1 MPCLDTNYSRTTKT
15 LFQVFVTLQC
25 IVNLSSILDESET
38 KRIDG
43 AKFVKIFLLSKYT
56 AQNIKIFVK
65 ISQKLSRW
73 KFCAIFVDILMCMLW
88 LWIGSCVCVQY
99 NTVYSSCY
107 HENCSPFFFKNTL
120 ASPREVT
127 KSFTRFFHLFE
138 DLYLVQSW

>member
-43 AKFVKIFLLSKYT
+43 AKFVNIFLLSKYT

-73 KFCAIFVDILMCMLW
+73 KFCAIFVDILMC
-88 LWIGSCVCVQY
+88 
-99 NTVYSSCY
+99 NVYVVIVD
-107 HENCSPFFFKNTL
+107 
-120 ASPREVT
+120 R
-127 KSFTRFFHLFE
+127 
-138 DLYLVQSW
+138 